1 MPGEEVQMVAA
12 VCLSRIMAMNRRRAT
27 REKPGEVWLKNN
39 LHILKM

>member
-12 VCLSRIMAMNRRRAT
+12 VCLSRIMAMNRRAT